1 MNTYFA
7 SPERTDKKT
16 LAAEIDFVGKTPVIS
31 GLSRPLAIDGQR
43 FWVVARRQVTNYERP
58 MTQETI
64 THECRSYEGV
74 NIVKNGRN
82 AQGQQQ
88 YWCK

>member
-31 GLSRPLAIDGQR
+31 GLS
-43 FWVVARRQVTNYERP
+43 RP